1 MQVRSVTQ
9 SPAMLNPVATAPGS
23 VFFDPQWKGHDLIR
37 KAVDLRPV
45 DRERSFLFT
54 IYYLRFTIAR
64 FTICSMEER
73 EEFLTARQLAK
84 VLQVSESTVRR
95 LARKRRI
102 PSVRVTPHIIRF
114 HLDAVRE
121 ALDVP
126 RRRIRHGEF
135 TEPVDD
141 SQLSFDDLLA
151 LS

>member
-1 MQVRSVTQ
+1 MSQ
-9 SPAMLNPVATAPGS
+9 SRFLTFMREAHSFSEDCFIL
-23 VFFDPQWKGHDLIR
+23 DL
-37 KAVDLRPV
+37 
-45 DRERSFLFT
+45 LFT
-54 IYYLRFTIAR
+54 IYCSRFTILP
-64 FTICSMEER
+64 MEER

-126 RRRIRHGEF
+126 RSRIRHGEF